1 MNLTEPSEELF
12 TTFEHTHVTSHSK
25 QAFKQAGLIMDPNND
40 LYSEI
45 PIDDAVLRLLSF
57 DIPIESVAGIIWV
70 QGLLSAGTRQL
81 ARYKNS
87 LPLAGTRVRIRISEL
102 YGNHTNDL
110 QMHEDETLPLWKR
123 FAGALSDVAPSDYGY
138 ISLLLNDVQLNNKA
152 SDLLLKSFK
161 SAPLFSLS
169 LVGANLGS
177 DGIRFVVD
185 SLKTNATLELVS
197 LRGSCIDSGNDA
209 MSLIDAVVGHS
220 KCDMLILDEC
230 EIGRNNCVMEAL
242 LDPALK
248 SLKHVSLERN
258 SIGSF
263 GGKLIS
269 DSIACN
275 PNIEVLY
282 LGGNSMKDEDAVM
295 LAKSLVSNTM
305 LRVLSLSGNDFT
317 KVGYYA
323 LDNAVLNL
331 SSLNAV
337 FDSNHTCYLDLGKD
351 QSSRINYLADSKMNR
366 KVKMMAVLSPHKE
379 RYTNVLF
386 LGDVSVEMMPS
397 VLFYLTVDRRPRVYL
412 LFYGKKRIYP
422 GRCSISAD

>member
-1 MNLTEPSEELF
+1 MTEPSGELS

-25 QAFKQAGLIMDPNND
+25 QAFKRAGLIMDPNND

-230 EIGRNNCVMEAL
+230 EIGRNNCVW
-242 LDPALK
+242 K
-248 SLKHVSLERN
+248 
-258 SIGSF
+258 
-263 GGKLIS
+263 
-269 DSIACN
+269 
-275 PNIEVLY
+275 LY
-282 LGGNSMKDEDAVM
+282 LIP
-295 LAKSLVSNTM
+295 
-305 LRVLSLSGNDFT
+305 
-317 KVGYYA
+317 
-323 LDNAVLNL
+323 
-331 SSLNAV
+331 
-337 FDSNHTCYLDLGKD
+337 H
-351 QSSRINYLADSKMNR
+351 SK
-366 KVKMMAVLSPHKE
+366 A
-379 RYTNVLF
+379 
-386 LGDVSVEMMPS
+386 
-397 VLFYLTVDRRPRVYL
+397 
-412 LFYGKKRIYP
+412 
-422 GRCSISAD
+422 